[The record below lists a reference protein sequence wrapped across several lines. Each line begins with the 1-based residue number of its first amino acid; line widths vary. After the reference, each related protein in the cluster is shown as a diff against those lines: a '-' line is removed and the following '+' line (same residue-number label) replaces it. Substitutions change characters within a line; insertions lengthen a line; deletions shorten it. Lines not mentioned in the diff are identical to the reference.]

1 MTAGTGLAAFP
12 MPPGRYPGGCADR
25 DHSLCRKNGAVKY
38 LHRSASCGVS
48 HRAERPAGTRAGRRP
63 RPLQH
68 HNGPLRHRNVPR
80 SGSPLRYG
88 NLRRNQPQRRGES
101 KMETATD
108 ARSFRGLLDDPSR
121 DRNHRLHDIHPAGP
135 AVGYQQQGPQNS
147 SMPTAGSGAPVPETT
162 PLELPRGIWERDWR
176 STEAKRWQI
185 RPRRKGKYQEAT

>member
-1 MTAGTGLAAFP
+1 
-12 MPPGRYPGGCADR
+12 
-25 DHSLCRKNGAVKY
+25 
-38 LHRSASCGVS
+38 
-48 HRAERPAGTRAGRRP
+48 
-63 RPLQH
+63 
-68 HNGPLRHRNVPR
+68 
-80 SGSPLRYG
+80 
-88 NLRRNQPQRRGES
+88 
-101 KMETATD
+101 METATD

-185 RPRRKGKYQEAT
+185 RPMRKGKYQEAT